1 VPRDERFGVDIE
13 RVAEAVET
21 TRAKLVFLPSP
32 NNPDGSIMP
41 RQAIEQLLQL
51 PTVVVVDEAYA
62 EFSGESVVDLVG
74 QVQNLVVLRT
84 FSKWAGLAG
93 LRIGYGIIPKEIIQH
108 LWKIKPPYNIN
119 MAAVAAA
126 IASLD
131 DVEHLMDSVRR
142 IVDEREHLF
151 NQLQRLDGLE
161 PFPSQAN
168 FILMRVRD
176 GQAKEL
182 KQALEQRG
190 ILIRYYNKPGLS
202 DCVRI
207 SVGTPEQNARIVTA
221 LSEIL

>member
-1 VPRDERFGVDIE
+1 
-13 RVAEAVET
+13 
-21 TRAKLVFLPSP
+21 
-32 NNPDGSIMP
+32 
-41 RQAIEQLLQL
+41 
-51 PTVVVVDEAYA
+51 
-62 EFSGESVVDLVG
+62 
-74 QVQNLVVLRT
+74 
-84 FSKWAGLAG
+84 
-93 LRIGYGIIPKEIIQH
+93 
-108 LWKIKPPYNIN
+108 

-176 GQAKEL
+176 GRAKEL